1 MKIGVI
7 SADIASESRAAITPD
22 TVKNCVRLGLKLSSN
37 QLQVKQSIMLMNC
50 IRQPVLALLVVAPR

>member
-22 TVKNCVRLGLKLSSN
+22 TVKKLRKIGFK
-37 QLQVKQSIMLMNC
+37 VVIQS
-50 IRQPVLALLVVAPR
+50 VTG